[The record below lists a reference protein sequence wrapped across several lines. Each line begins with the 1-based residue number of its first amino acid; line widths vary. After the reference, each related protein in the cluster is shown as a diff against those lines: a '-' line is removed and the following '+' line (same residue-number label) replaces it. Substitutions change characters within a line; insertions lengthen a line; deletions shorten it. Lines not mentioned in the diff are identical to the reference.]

1 MGLPPLF
8 PKGSIFTT
16 VVPKD
21 CGSGFEPLRAAAT
34 ASTWESN
41 VGEQH
46 FTEKAI
52 SLQVYAQSSCWG
64 TATNHPCQ
72 TNPTQ
77 KVMGPGS
84 ALLTPCFPWE
94 KLPGSKAEPP
104 AERERER
111 QREEVSALTPGPL
124 PLYQNPGHS
133 PEGSGPLGMTS
144 PQFRAMGSEFPG
156 SCGPLML
163 RSPRLGSP

>member
-94 KLPGSKAEPP
+94 KWPESNAEPP
-104 AERERER
+104 EKRE
-111 QREEVSALTPGPL
+111 
-124 PLYQNPGHS
+124 
-133 PEGSGPLGMTS
+133 
-144 PQFRAMGSEFPG
+144 
-156 SCGPLML
+156 
-163 RSPRLGSP
+163 

>member
-1 MGLPPLF
+1 MRQYHPLLASSLPCSAWQAAQTFSLGLPLLF
-8 PKGSIFTT
+8 RRGSHFTT
-16 VVPKD
+16 MVSKD
-21 CGSGFEPLRAAAT
+21 CGSGFELPRAAAT

-41 VGEQH
+41 MGKQH

-52 SLQVYAQSSCWG
+52 SLQVFAQSSCWG

-94 KLPGSKAEPP
+94 KWPESNTEPP
-104 AERERER
+104 EKRE
-111 QREEVSALTPGPL
+111 
-124 PLYQNPGHS
+124 
-133 PEGSGPLGMTS
+133 
-144 PQFRAMGSEFPG
+144 
-156 SCGPLML
+156 
-163 RSPRLGSP
+163 

>member
-21 CGSGFEPLRAAAT
+21 CGSGFEPLRVAAT

-52 SLQVYAQSSCWG
+52 SLQVYAQSRCWG

-94 KLPGSKAEPP
+94 KWPESNTEPP
-104 AERERER
+104 EKRE
-111 QREEVSALTPGPL
+111 
-124 PLYQNPGHS
+124 
-133 PEGSGPLGMTS
+133 
-144 PQFRAMGSEFPG
+144 
-156 SCGPLML
+156 
-163 RSPRLGSP
+163 

>member
-16 VVPKD
+16 VVRKD

-77 KVMGPGS
+77 KVMGPGP

-94 KLPGSKAEPP
+94 KQPLSPQ
-104 AERERER
+104 ERE
-111 QREEVSALTPGPL
+111 SFLPSPL
-124 PLYQNPGHS
+124 VP
-133 PEGSGPLGMTS
+133 
-144 PQFRAMGSEFPG
+144 FPHIKTQDTH
-156 SCGPLML
+156 L
-163 RSPRLGSP
+163 RIQVLWA

>member
-8 PKGSIFTT
+8 PRGSIFTT

-21 CGSGFEPLRAAAT
+21 CGSGFELPRAAAT

-77 KVMGPGS
+77 RMMGPG
-84 ALLTPCFPWE
+84 LLTPYFPWKKRPE
-94 KLPGSKAEPP
+94 NKAEPSTYRD
-104 AERERER
+104 RERER
-111 QREEVSALTPGPL
+111 FLPSPL
-124 PLYQNPGHS
+124 VPSTHIKTQDTH
-133 PEGSGPLGMTS
+133 
-144 PQFRAMGSEFPG
+144 
-156 SCGPLML
+156 L
-163 RSPRLGSP
+163 RVQVLWA

>member
-1 MGLPPLF
+1 MRQYHPLLASSLPCSARQAAQTFSLGLPLLF
-8 PKGSIFTT
+8 RRGSHFTT
-16 VVPKD
+16 MVSKD
-21 CGSGFEPLRAAAT
+21 CGSGFELPRAAAT

-94 KLPGSKAEPP
+94 KWPESNAEPP
-104 AERERER
+104 EKRE
-111 QREEVSALTPGPL
+111 
-124 PLYQNPGHS
+124 
-133 PEGSGPLGMTS
+133 
-144 PQFRAMGSEFPG
+144 
-156 SCGPLML
+156 
-163 RSPRLGSP
+163 

>member
-1 MGLPPLF
+1 MRQYHPLLASSLPCSAWQAAQTFSMGLPPLF

-52 SLQVYAQSSCWG
+52 NLQVYSQRSC
-64 TATNHPCQ
+64 
-72 TNPTQ
+72 
-77 KVMGPGS
+77 
-84 ALLTPCFPWE
+84 
-94 KLPGSKAEPP
+94 
-104 AERERER
+104 
-111 QREEVSALTPGPL
+111 
-124 PLYQNPGHS
+124 
-133 PEGSGPLGMTS
+133 
-144 PQFRAMGSEFPG
+144 
-156 SCGPLML
+156 
-163 RSPRLGSP
+163 

>member
-52 SLQVYAQSSCWG
+52 NLQVYSQRSCWG
-64 TATNHPCQ
+64 TATDHLCQ

-77 KVMGPGS
+77 RMMGP
-84 ALLTPCFPWE
+84 ALLTSCFPWK
-94 KLPGSKAEPP
+94 KLPRSKAEPP
-104 AERERER
+104 GERER
-111 QREEVSALTPGPL
+111 EVSALTPGPL
-124 PLYQNPGHS
+124 HPYQNPGHS
-133 PEGSGPLGMTS
+133 SEGSGPLGMTS
-144 PQFRAMGSEFPG
+144 PRFRATGSEFPG
-156 SCGPLML
+156 SWGSLMW
-163 RSPRLGSP
+163 RSSLLGSP